1 MSSDF
6 AAERLAYIVLEV
18 FFPGVSLMPISVKCT
33 DCGKALQA
41 PDALAGKKAKC
52 PDCGAIVPIPA
63 AFMDAEAMD
72 EPPPLPEKSLSSAT
86 AKPKPQPADDDDM
99 FHDPAED
106 EVDAP
111 TAGGRKPCPMC
122 GEMIAA
128 SAAKCRFCGEIF
140 DARVRRGGRRSGGAV
155 DYAGFWTRFIAAFVD
170 GIVVI
175 IIAVAIGFIV
185 GMILG
190 PLFAAGGGNV
200 RNNQAFFRLV
210 GNVIGILTG
219 WLYFA
224 LQESSEKQATVG
236 KKMMG
241 ILVTDLD
248 GNRISFGRA
257 SGRHFGKI
265 LSGCLLLIGY
275 IMAGLTEK
283 KQALHDMMAG
293 TLVVR
298 N

>member
-1 MSSDF
+1 
-6 AAERLAYIVLEV
+6 
-18 FFPGVSLMPISVKCT
+18 MPISVKCT
-33 DCGKALQA
+33 DCGKSLKA

-52 PDCGAIVPIPA
+52 PDCGAVVAIPA
-63 AFMDAEAMD
+63 AIVDAEAMAESFPSTPAQRKPQTADADDSLFD
-72 EPPPLPEKSLSSAT
+72 EPA
-86 AKPKPQPADDDDM
+86 ADEM
-99 FHDPAED
+99 
-106 EVDAP
+106 DAP
-111 TAGGRKPCPMC
+111 AAGDRKPCPMC
-122 GEMIAA
+122 GELIAA

-140 DARVRRGGRRSGGAV
+140 DARVGRAGRRSRGTAN
-155 DYAGFWTRFIAAFVD
+155 YAGFWTRFVAAFVD

-175 IIAVAIGFIV
+175 IISVVIGFIA

-190 PLFAAGGGNV
+190 PLFAAGGGNIGG
-200 RNNQAFFRLV
+200 NQNFFRAI

-248 GNRISFGRA
+248 GNRLSFGRA

-275 IMAGLTEK
+275 VMAAFTEK